1 MAKGKISISRNV
13 KLTVSHIEGQCIVFV
28 VFVCCKCKP
37 DQHIRFGE
45 AGVAVSWLRGTVICV
60 PRNYR
65 LFA

>member
-13 KLTVSHIEGQCIVFV
+13 KLTGSHIEGQCIVFV
-28 VFVCCKCKP
+28 VFVYCKCKP

-45 AGVAVSWLRGTVICV
+45 AGVAVGGTVICV
-60 PRNYR
+60 PRNYQ